1 MSRMKSA
8 GSLVQLALNGLFS
21 TKPRSA
27 RHLRKHRR
35 IGTEQLEVRQLLTA
49 DFQMIEDINTTDNVA
64 RDIGESITFGNV
76 LYFSAAADLTG
87 HELWRSDGTDAGTWL
102 VKDIAPGTADSSPR
116 DFVIV
121 GSHLYFTAANAT
133 FGRELWRTDGTTSG
147 TVIMKNIRSGANGS
161 DPRNRVNANGKLF
174 FSADDGVNGRELWK
188 SDGTASGTNMVKNLY
203 TAAGGDG
210 LASNSEIVA
219 IGSTVY
225 FAGFTSQT
233 GTELYKSNGTST
245 GTSLVRDVDDT
256 SQFFG
261 PLSSS
266 PTQLTRVSTLMY
278 FVADS
283 TDGTTNA
290 GPTLFLSNGT
300 FNGTRRLFRANF
312 GDDITAVTAIGASVY
327 FASGGSLYRTTTVN
341 GFIVAATVRT
351 GLGEITELTAFGN
364 VVMFS
369 LKTTTNRGQLWRTDG
384 TSVGTFPIS
393 DFSTSSRVPQE
404 LHLWNSSLYFRVERE
419 VWKSGGTPATT
430 SKIADFNFG
439 AAVHGATT
447 AWLFLSGNDAL
458 VRSSG
463 SAAGTAPVQ
472 AVETFG
478 STPSNLVGLGDNLYF
493 TANDG
498 IHGKELWRSES
509 TFVSMVSDLMPDEAS
524 SNPAELTVFRNM
536 LYFVA
541 TTSQGRSL
549 WKTTRGTFGD
559 ETTLAHANLRGNFD
573 PKSLTVVGDSL
584 YFTATTSTA
593 GRELWRISK
602 TGDVSRVKD
611 IRPGSSSSSPAN
623 LLAVGNQLYF
633 TANDGINGTE
643 LWVSKGTSATTH
655 LVVNLRSGST
665 GSDPKY
671 LTEVNGKV
679 FFQANQGTSGI
690 ELFKSDGTIAGTGLV
705 RDIRTSGNSSPTEL
719 TKVGNWLYFTADD
732 GASGR
737 ELWKS
742 NGTTVGTFR
751 VSDIAPGSPSS
762 LPSQLTNLNGTLFFQ
777 ATSSAGDTELWKSD
791 GTHATTSIIRNINT
805 SGSSIPISLTNI
817 AGFLY
822 FSASDG
828 TRGHE
833 LWKSDGTSAGTV
845 LLKNLEQGSRSSF
858 PSSIVRV
865 QNRVYVTADTE
876 KFGREIY
883 VDDLFDFTDA
893 SDSYT
898 AEYIPSLDGN
908 SVRIQK
914 NLSRGPVTLATI
926 PATEPINFKSSD
938 GTDVFDIRGS
948 SGNDVFSVQ
957 HGVAGLFGGSTVRM
971 NNARFDIALMES
983 VKLSG
988 QSGNDTYR
996 FTGSW
1001 TAAGAGENRFRIDES
1016 GTGIDTIDFSS
1027 LENAAKLN
1035 LGLTLEQGITN
1046 FLKLQLS
1053 SATSID
1059 RIVGSAFGDELTG
1072 NSLANTIDGG
1082 DGSDTIDGGPGN
1094 DILRGGPGDDLYKFR
1109 AAPTAEGDQVTE
1121 LPGEGI
1127 DTFSFAAITTPVTLS
1142 LGSTASQAVHSGRA
1156 LILNAIDTFEN
1167 ATGGSNNDSLTG
1179 NGLTNRLTGGRGN
1192 DSLAGGP
1199 GDDVYTFDDAPTAE
1213 FDTVTEVASQGRD
1226 TLTFANVTS
1235 NVTLNLGLTTPQAV
1249 HTNRTLTLG
1258 SDTEFEN
1265 AAGGSGNDVIT
1276 GNTGHNVLLGNG
1288 GSDQLFG
1295 LVGRDILIGGTG
1307 GDLLNGADG
1316 EDILIAAITDF
1327 DEDFDALNVLM
1338 AAWTTSDSIG
1348 TRITN
1353 LRTGVG
1359 ATSIALSAG
1368 ITVTDDNGVL
1378 DELIGGEAL
1387 DWFFRDL
1394 TDLITDLNGEV
1405 IDEL

>member
-1 MSRMKSA
+1 
-8 GSLVQLALNGLFS
+8 
-21 TKPRSA
+21 
-27 RHLRKHRR
+27 
-35 IGTEQLEVRQLLTA
+35 
-49 DFQMIEDINTTDNVA
+49 MIEDINTTDNVA
-64 RDIGESITFGNV
+64 RDIGESVTFGNV

-102 VKDIAPGTADSSPR
+102 VKDIAPGTADSSPG
-116 DFVIV
+116 DFEVV
-121 GSHLYFTAANAT
+121 GSHLYFTAENAT

-147 TVIMKNIRSGANGS
+147 TVIMKDIQSGANGS
-161 DPRNRVNANGKLF
+161 DPRNLVNANGTLF

-188 SDGTASGTNMVKNLY
+188 SNGTASGTVMVKNLN
-203 TAAGGDG
+203 TTVGGDG
-210 LASNSEIVA
+210 LDDDSEIVA
-219 IGSTVY
+219 VGSTVY

-245 GTSLVRDVDDT
+245 GTSLVRDLFSFSQFDT
-256 SQFFG
+256 SG
-261 PLSSS
+261 SSS
-266 PTQLTRVSTLMY
+266 PRQMTKIGSQIYFLAEERFPVDFNRTTLWVTNGTFSGTRRVDSVNTGFSTIGSVSSYGDSAYYEINGRLLRTVTTLGILTPRLLTGEIGEISQFTPFGDWAVFIVRATDNHEELWK
-278 FVADS
+278 
-283 TDGTTNA
+283 TDGTTD
-290 GPTLFLSNGT
+290 
-300 FNGTRRLFRANF
+300 GTRIVHRFQQDTFA
-312 GDDITAVTAIGASVY
+312 ITQLRVWNNTVY
-327 FASGGSLYRTTTVN
+327 FVHDGDLWK
-341 GFIVAATVRT
+341 T
-351 GLGEITELTAFGN
+351 GETLGIPAKVL
-364 VVMFS
+364 S
-369 LKTTTNRGQLWRTDG
+369 DSQLK
-384 TSVGTFPIS
+384 IS
-393 DFSTSSRVPQE
+393 
-404 LHLWNSSLYFRVERE
+404 
-419 VWKSGGTPATT
+419 
-430 SKIADFNFG
+430 
-439 AAVHGATT
+439 GATS
-447 AWLFLSGNDAL
+447 AWLFLDRSGPL
-458 VRSSG
+458 FRSSG
-463 SAAGTAPVQ
+463 SAAGTAAVQ

-498 IHGKELWRSES
+498 IHGKELWRTNSVG
-509 TFVSMVSDLMPDEAS
+509 VSMVSDLMPDEAS

-584 YFTATTSTA
+584 YFTATTLAA

-679 FFQANQGTSGI
+679 FFQANNGTSGI

-719 TKVGNWLYFTADD
+719 TRVGNWLYFTADD

-791 GTHATTSIIRNINT
+791 GTHATTSIVRNINT

-1053 SATSID
+1053 SATSLE
-1059 RIVGSAFGDELTG
+1059 RIVGSAFGDELKG

-1082 DGSDTIDGGPGN
+1082 DGSDTIDGGRGN
-1094 DILRGGPGDDLYKFR
+1094 DLLRGGPGDDLYKFS

-1142 LGSTASQAVHSGRA
+1142 LGSTASQAVHSGRS

-1295 LVGRDILIGGTG
+1295 LGGRDILIGGTG
-1307 GDLLNGADG
+1307 GDLLNGAGG